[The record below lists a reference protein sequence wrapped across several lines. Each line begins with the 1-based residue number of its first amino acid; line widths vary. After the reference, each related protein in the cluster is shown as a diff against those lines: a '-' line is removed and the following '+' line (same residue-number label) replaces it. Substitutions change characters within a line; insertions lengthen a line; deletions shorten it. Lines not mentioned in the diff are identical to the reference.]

1 MCEGSNAA
9 HFVALRH
16 CIFGYTIRFHVSAE
30 VAHRIRWAVYFL
42 TAKSMLKTRALVFA
56 LCSLV
61 RCAASTPTASSPESS
76 GPAVK
81 DPAAGSSL
89 AHASENVA
97 VEKAPPPRSDA
108 REQKPSALEIP
119 TECATSSAKICTPP
133 TAFVAK
139 LCQWRSPDVALSMFR
154 KGTPWTR
161 AYMSRRTEAWYMGA
175 RHSAPVQMT
184 VDEEVIVLAAR
195 GGGTGGV
202 QVSGSGSY
210 DIYRWDG
217 QCASVATDEV
227 RLRRPPAP
235 TAAPIVWQSL
245 SEPTRAAL
253 LDDHAI
259 KLRLDQQQDRCG
271 NDSSSHRCTDM
282 TAALTR
288 VIADYVRK
296 GGKLPPTRLTPR

>member
-1 MCEGSNAA
+1 MPKY
-9 HFVALRH
+9 H
-16 CIFGYTIRFHVSAE
+16 
-30 VAHRIRWAVYFL
+30 
-42 TAKSMLKTRALVFA
+42 ALVFA
-56 LCSLV
+56 FCSLAG
-61 RCAASTPTASSPESS
+61 CGASTPTASNPESS
-76 GPAVK
+76 GFAVK
-81 DPAAGSSL
+81 DPAAASSL

-97 VEKAPPPRSDA
+97 AERTPPPRGDA
-108 REQKPSALEIP
+108 PEQKPSALEIP
-119 TECATSSAKICTPP
+119 TECANPGAKICTPP

-139 LCQWRSPDVALSMFR
+139 LCQWKSPDVALSMFR
-154 KGTPWTR
+154 RGTPWTR
-161 AYMSRRTEAWYMGA
+161 AYMARRTEAWYMGA

-184 VDEEVIVLAAR
+184 VDEEVIVLAAH

-235 TAAPIVWQSL
+235 TAAPIAWQSL
-245 SEPTRAAL
+245 SEPTRTAL

-259 KLRLDQQQDRCG
+259 KLRLDQQQDRCAK
-271 NDSSSHRCTDM
+271 DSSAHRCNEM

-288 VIADYVRK
+288 GIADYVRK

>member
-1 MCEGSNAA
+1 
-9 HFVALRH
+9 
-16 CIFGYTIRFHVSAE
+16 
-30 VAHRIRWAVYFL
+30 
-42 TAKSMLKTRALVFA
+42 
-56 LCSLV
+56 
-61 RCAASTPTASSPESS
+61 
-76 GPAVK
+76 
-81 DPAAGSSL
+81 
-89 AHASENVA
+89 
-97 VEKAPPPRSDA
+97 
-108 REQKPSALEIP
+108 
-119 TECATSSAKICTPP
+119 
-133 TAFVAK
+133 
-139 LCQWRSPDVALSMFR
+139 
-154 KGTPWTR
+154 
-161 AYMSRRTEAWYMGA
+161 MGA

-184 VDEEVIVLAAR
+184 VGEEVIVLAAR